1 MYSITEAAVN
11 RKRPTDKH
19 SNAFPS
25 YICLPAPV
33 IKIAPVSRV
42 AERCVICDA
51 KIDGKSTRYS
61 RSCCCRGTVKIIS

>member
-1 MYSITEAAVN
+1 MYSISEAAVN
-11 RKRPTDKH
+11 RKRPTDKYF
-19 SNAFPS
+19 NAFPS

-61 RSCCCRGTVKIIS
+61 RIAVVAGGP